1 MNNLFLIGLILI
13 LILVGFGY
21 LMADNQRLREQNDL
35 LKSENQSTRD
45 ENGQLRSEVQSVSEN
60 SESLLAETK
69 RLREII
75 ESLLVESQRLKQELV
90 NKEADRQDAQD
101 KHLACVDENSRRL
114 KGNDPTK
121 SQPAPDE
128 SAGQIPP
135 LPDAAS
141 LLSLLLIGM
150 MAYNTHRANR
160 RSKADLER
168 QIYQQIARS
177 LRKPIEK

>member
-21 LMADNQRLREQNDL
+21 LMADNQRLREENDL

-60 SESLLAETK
+60 FESLLAET
-69 RLREII
+69 E
-75 ESLLVESQRLKQELV
+75 RLKQELV
-90 NKEADRQDAQD
+90 NKETDRQDAQD

-114 KGNDPTK
+114 KGNDPAT

-128 SAGQIPP
+128 SAGQIPS
-135 LPDAAS
+135 LPDAEHCAAAGQS
-141 LLSLLLIGM
+141 IDPRHPAKITLNGRV
-150 MAYNTHRANR
+150 NPT
-160 RSKADLER
+160 
-168 QIYQQIARS
+168 
-177 LRKPIEK
+177 LR